1 MDEGKNDMITNE
13 QTGTN
18 IAEIA
23 DGIYRISTPVTEIP
37 GGFSFNQYLI
47 IDDEPT
53 LFHTGMRKLF
63 PLVRE
68 AIDHVMPATNLRHLA
83 FSHFEADECG
93 ALNEFLAVAP
103 RAVPLCSRVGAVI
116 SVSDFADREPRALMD
131 GERLSIG
138 KHQLMWIDAP
148 HIPHGWETGY
158 LFDATTKTLFAGDI
172 FTMGGSGVD
181 PVTESDLVEPAD
193 GFRITAMS
201 GMGMPDAWAHV
212 SDGAP
217 IFDRLAS
224 LGATTIANMHGSA
237 WRGSA
242 ETSAVMIK
250 EMGRRV
256 SG

>member
-1 MDEGKNDMITNE
+1 LDERKNNMITNA

-18 IAEIA
+18 IAEVA
-23 DGIYRISTPVTEIP
+23 DGIYRISTPIAEMP

-47 IDDEPT
+47 VDDEPL
-53 LFHTGMRKLF
+53 LFHMGMRKIF

-68 AIDHVMPATNLRHLA
+68 AIDHVMPVEKLRHLS

-93 ALNEFLAVAP
+93 ALNEFLALAP
-103 RAVPLCSRVGAVI
+103 QAVPLCSRVGALT
-116 SVSDFADREPRALMD
+116 SVADFADRTPRAMAD

-138 KHQLMWIDAP
+138 KRELMWIDAP

-158 LFDATTKTLFAGDI
+158 LFDATTRTLFAGDI
-172 FTMGGSGVD
+172 FTMGGNGAD
-181 PVTESDLVEPAD
+181 PVIESDLVEPAD
-193 GFRITAMS
+193 GFRIGSMTA
-201 GMGMPDAWAHV
+201 MGMPDAWAHL

-242 ETSAVMIK
+242 ETSAAMIK
-250 EMGRRV
+250 EIGRRV
-256 SG
+256 AG